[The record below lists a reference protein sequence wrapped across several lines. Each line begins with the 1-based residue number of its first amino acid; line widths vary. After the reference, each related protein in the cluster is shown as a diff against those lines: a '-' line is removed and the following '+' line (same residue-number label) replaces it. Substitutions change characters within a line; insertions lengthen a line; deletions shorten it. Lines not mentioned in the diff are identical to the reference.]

1 MIGVFDSGIG
11 GLTVVRA
18 LMAHLPGF
26 DVTYFGDTART
37 PYGSKSRQTVIRY
50 AVENTEFLLAQGARA
65 IVLAC
70 NTASS
75 FAPAVLR
82 ERFNVP
88 IFEVVTPAAE
98 LAAAQTRKGRIGII
112 GTRATV
118 NSGIYTQVIQ
128 SLRPDCR
135 TYAQACPLLVPLVEE
150 GWLKKPE
157 TAMIVKKY
165 LQPLKVKQIDTLIL
179 GCTHYPLLQDLI
191 QAKAGRRVRVIDS
204 SGGVAAAVAA
214 YIRDHPAE
222 ATDWAQAGGYRFFV
236 SDITPQF
243 ETIARNILK
252 RPIRL
257 EHISP

>member
-50 AVENTEFLLAQGARA
+50 AVENTEFLLSQGAQA

-82 ERFNVP
+82 ERFAVP

-118 NSGIYTQVIQ
+118 SSGIYSQVIR
-128 SLRPDCR
+128 SLRPDCL

-165 LQPLKVKQIDTLIL
+165 LRPLKVRQIDTLIL
-179 GCTHYPLLQDLI
+179 GCTHYPLLQGLI

-204 SGGVAAAVAA
+204 SRGVAAAVAA
-214 YIRDHPAE
+214 YIRHHPAE
-222 ATDWAQAGGYRFFV
+222 AASWPQEGRYRFFV

-252 RPIRL
+252 RSIRL
-257 EHISP
+257 EHIPP

>member
-18 LMAHLPGF
+18 LMAQLPGF

-37 PYGSKSRQTVIRY
+37 PYGSKSRRTVIRY

-75 FAPAVLR
+75 FAPALLR
-82 ERFNVP
+82 KRFPVP
-88 IFEVVTPAAE
+88 IFEVITPAAE
-98 LAAAQTRKGRIGII
+98 LAVAHTRTGRIGIV

-118 NSGIYTQVIQ
+118 NSGIYTEVIQ
-128 SLRPDCR
+128 NLRPDCR

-150 GWLKKPE
+150 NWLTKPE
-157 TAMIVKKY
+157 TRMIVKKY
-165 LQPLKVKQIDTLIL
+165 LRPLKVQQIDTLIL

-191 QAKAGRRVRVIDS
+191 QAKVGRRVTVIDS
-204 SGGVAAAVAA
+204 SGGAAAAVAS
-214 YIRDHPAE
+214 YIHRHPADV
-222 ATDWAQAGGYRFFV
+222 ASWSQAGDYRFFV
-236 SDITPQF
+236 SDTTPQF
-243 ETIARNILK
+243 ENIARRIL
-252 RPIRL
+252 RRSIRL
-257 EHISP
+257 ERIQP

>member
-18 LMAHLPGF
+18 LMARLPGF
-26 DVTYFGDTART
+26 DITYFGDTART
-37 PYGSKSRQTVIRY
+37 PYGSKSRRTVIGY
-50 AVENTEFLLAQGARA
+50 AVENTEFLLAQKARA
-65 IVLAC
+65 IVVAC

-75 FAPAVLR
+75 FATDVLR
-82 ERFNVP
+82 ERFQVP

-98 LAAAQTRKGRIGII
+98 MAVAQTRKGVIGII

-118 NSGIYTQVIQ
+118 NSGIYPRVIQ

-135 TYAQACPLLVPLVEE
+135 TYTQACPLLVPLVEE
-150 GWLKKPE
+150 GWLQKPE

-165 LQPLKVKQIDTLIL
+165 IRPLKVRQIDTLIL
-179 GCTHYPLLQDLI
+179 GCTHYPLLQELI

-214 YIRDHPAE
+214 HVRQHAAE
-222 ATDWAQAGGYRFFV
+222 AARWSQADAHRFFV
-236 SDITPQF
+236 SDATPHF
-243 ETIARNILK
+243 ETIARGILK

-257 EHISP
+257 EHFRP